1 MTRPEMLNTL
11 RADIDILAQA
21 EEASVLAAIPGWD
34 SLAILLVVSH
44 CEHVHDLEV
53 RGPQVRACHTVGD
66 LLDLIQS
73 LS

>member
-1 MTRPEMLNTL
+1 MLNAL

-21 EEASVLAAIPGWD
+21 DESTVLGTLAGWD

-44 CEHVHDLEV
+44 SEHIHELEIS
-53 RGPQVRACHTVGD
+53 GTQVRACRTVGD

-73 LS
+73 LT

>member
-1 MTRPEMLNTL
+1 MLNAL
-11 RADIDILAQA
+11 RVDIDILAQA
-21 EEASVLAAIPGWD
+21 DESAALGSLPGWD

-66 LLDLIQS
+66 LINLIQS

>member
-1 MTRPEMLNTL
+1 MTRNEMLDAL
-11 RADIDILAQA
+11 RADVD
-21 EEASVLAAIPGWD
+21 VLAKADETAVLGALPGWD

-53 RGPQVRACHTVGD
+53 RGPQIRACQTVGD
-66 LLDLIQS
+66 LLDLIES

>member
-1 MTRPEMLNTL
+1 MTRSEMLRAI
-11 RADIDILAQA
+11 RADID
-21 EEASVLAAIPGWD
+21 VLATADETAVLGALPGWD

-53 RGPQVRACHTVGD
+53 RGPQIRACHTLGD
-66 LLDLIQS
+66 LLDLIES

>member
-1 MTRPEMLNTL
+1 MTRPEMLNAL

-21 EEASVLAAIPGWD
+21 EEAAVLAAIPGWD

-66 LLDLIQS
+66 LLNLIQS

>member
-1 MTRPEMLNTL
+1 MLNAL

-21 EEASVLAAIPGWD
+21 DEATVLAAIPGWD

-44 CEHVHDLEV
+44 CEHVHEIEV
-53 RGPQVRACHTVGD
+53 RGPQIRGCRTVGD
-66 LLDLIQS
+66 LLDLIQP

>member
-1 MTRPEMLNTL
+1 MNRSEMLNAL
-11 RADIDILAQA
+11 QADVD
-21 EEASVLAAIPGWD
+21 VLAGADEATVLVALPNWD

>member
-1 MTRPEMLNTL
+1 MTRLEILNAL

-21 EEASVLAAIPGWD
+21 DESTVLGTLPGWD

-44 CEHVHDLEV
+44 CEHVHHLEIS
-53 RGPQVRACHTVGD
+53 GTQVRACRTVGD
-66 LLDLIQS
+66 LLELIQS

>member
-1 MTRPEMLNTL
+1 MTRPEMLNAL

-21 EEASVLAAIPGWD
+21 EEAAVLAAIPGWD

-53 RGPQVRACHTVGD
+53 RGAQVRACHTVGD

>member
-1 MTRPEMLNTL
+1 MNRLEMLNAL
-11 RADIDILAQA
+11 KADIDVFAKA
-21 EEASVLAAIPGWD
+21 DEATVLGALPGWD

-53 RGPQVRACHTVGD
+53 RGPQIRACRTVGD
-66 LLDLIQS
+66 LLDLIES

>member
-1 MTRPEMLNTL
+1 MTRPEMLNAL

-53 RGPQVRACHTVGD
+53 RGPQVRACRTVGD
-66 LLDLIQS
+66 LLNLIQS

>member
-1 MTRPEMLNTL
+1 MTRPEMLNAL